1 MIKSWVAITA
11 AISVVLTVLMLS
23 FLFFPQQSEDNLL
36 LESTEDN
43 TTATNLGF
51 TYLPVTPRVSAY
63 YNLGVNSGA
72 MVTEVIPKSPA
83 GIAGVEVG
91 DVILS
96 FNGDGIEEG
105 VPLLGMMMACP
116 ANHNINLEIQRG
128 ENVSMVEFMHI
139 ER

>member
-1 MIKSWVAITA
+1 MIKSRVAITVTV
-11 AISVVLTVLMLS
+11 SVVLAVLALS
-23 FLFFPQQSEDNLL
+23 FLFFPRQSEDNLL
-36 LESTEDN
+36 LKPTEDN
-43 TTATNLGF
+43 TAATNLGF

-72 MVTEVIPKSPA
+72 LVTEVIPKSPA

-105 VPLLGMMMACP
+105 APLLGMMMSCP
-116 ANHNINLEIQRG
+116 TNHSIDLEIRRG
-128 ENVSMVEFMHI
+128 GNMSMVELMHI